1 LKRGIGLNI
10 NRLAMDNFPGP
21 EIGGRK
27 LKLGLENRN
36 TSTLKR
42 KEKKKMNL
50 TENSA
55 KILFS
60 VHVILSLNLLPRI
73 YLRRNILSIN

>member
-1 LKRGIGLNI
+1 
-10 NRLAMDNFPGP
+10 MDNFPGP